1 MKASRIVVLAL
12 IAALALTG
20 CAGPAEPS
28 TGAPEPGTGTK
39 VIKIGFAAPLTGDN
53 ALYGQGMKRATE
65 LAIAE
70 ANESQAAKDAGITF
84 EIKAEDDAGDPKQAV
99 NAANALVGDTGVVA
113 VVGHFNSGCTIPAA
127 PVYERAEMA
136 FVTVSTNPQITA
148 QGHKSAN
155 RVVARDD
162 AQGAFAGPLAK
173 KLGYM
178 EVALVDD
185 STPYGQGLAAEFLK
199 VFTEEGGT
207 ILMKEQ
213 VPAKTVDFASL
224 ITKIKA
230 RTPQAVYYA
239 GAHTEGA
246 LLAKQMAEAGLN
258 VPILGG
264 DMLFSPDYISL
275 AGQGNTEG
283 HVATSLGEPLDQ
295 QPQGSEFHARY
306 VAKYNQEP
314 ESYDSYAYDAANAII
329 AAILD
334 VDTVDRVT
342 VRDAVRNG
350 SIEGVAGTI
359 AFDEN
364 GDNKVQVISAYS
376 VIGGEWTPLP

>member
-1 MKASRIVVLAL
+1 MKRIRTHTLLAVALVAS
-12 IAALALTG
+12 LALTG
-20 CAGPAEPS
+20 CGGGSTTAPS
-28 TGAPEPGTGTK
+28 GEAQ
-39 VIKIGFAAPLTGDN
+39 VVKIGFAAPLTGDN

-65 LAIAE
+65 LAIKE
-70 ANESQAAKDAGITF
+70 ANESQAAQDAGITF

-99 NAANALVGDTGVVA
+99 NAANSLVGDTGVVA

-136 FVTVSTNPQITA
+136 FATVSTNPQITA
-148 QGHKSAN
+148 QGYKSAN
-155 RVVARDD
+155 RIVARDD
-162 AQGAFAGPLAK
+162 AQGAFAGPLALD
-173 KLGYM
+173 LGYT

-185 STPYGQGLAAEFLK
+185 STPYGQGLAMEFDK
-199 VFTEEGGT
+199 VFTEQGGT
-207 ILMKEQ
+207 IISKDQ
-213 VPAKTVDFASL
+213 VPAKTVDFGSL

-230 RTPQAVYYA
+230 RVPQAVYYA

-246 LLAKQMAEAGLN
+246 LLAKQMSEAGLK

-275 AGQGNTEG
+275 AGEGNTEG
-283 HVATSLGEPLDQ
+283 HVATSLGEPLDD
-295 QPQGSEFHARY
+295 QPKGIDFRERY
-306 VAKYNQEP
+306 VAEYGMEP
-314 ESYDSYAYDAANAII
+314 ESYDSYAYDAANCII
-329 AAILD
+329 SAVLG
-334 VDTVDRVT
+334 VDTIDRPT

-364 GDNKVQVISAYS
+364 GDNRVQVISAYH
-376 VIGGEWTPLP
+376 VVDGEWVPLEK